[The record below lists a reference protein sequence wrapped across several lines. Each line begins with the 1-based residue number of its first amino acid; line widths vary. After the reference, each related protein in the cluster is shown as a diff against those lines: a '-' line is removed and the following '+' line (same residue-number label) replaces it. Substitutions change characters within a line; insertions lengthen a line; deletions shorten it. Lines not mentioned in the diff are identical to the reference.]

1 MPNRIA
7 VIDLGTNTFH
17 ILIAEAQADH
27 SFKDLHRQRFFV
39 KLAEEGIETIGKAP
53 LDRGFKALTHFKNLI
68 EELQVTKVKA
78 IGTAA
83 LRTATNGPTFVQE
96 VKDKLGFQIEL
107 ISGHQEASF
116 IHKGVTLAVPFQE
129 QNYLLMDI
137 GGGSVEF
144 IIANKNQVHWA
155 QSFPIGV
162 GVLYKKFHK
171 SNPISDQE
179 IIATNTYIKDYLAPL
194 RIALQKFP
202 ATTLVGASGTFD
214 VLESLLAKKITSPT
228 HAYVAV
234 EDFSPLYE
242 RIIKTTETERY
253 EMQTIPDNR
262 ADMIVVALILIDYI
276 LKNVAIDQIIVSKY
290 AMKEG
295 IMVDLLQTEI
305 TSMS

>member
-39 KLAEEGIETIGKAP
+39 KLAEEGIETIGEAP
-53 LDRGFKALTHFKNLI
+53 LERGFKALTNFKNLI

-83 LRTATNGPTFVQE
+83 LRTASNGPAFVQQ
-96 VKDKLGFQIEL
+96 VKEKLGFQIEL
-107 ISGHQEASF
+107 ISGNQEATY
-116 IHKGVTLAVPFQE
+116 IHKGVRLAVPFKE

-144 IIANKNQVHWA
+144 IIANKHQVHWA

-162 GVLYKKFHK
+162 GVLYKRFHK
-171 SNPISDQE
+171 SNPITDQE
-179 IIATNTYIKDYLAPL
+179 ITATNVYIEDSLVPL
-194 RIALQKFP
+194 KLALQKFP
-202 ATTLVGASGTFD
+202 TTTLVGASGTFD
-214 VLESLLAKKITSPT
+214 VLESLLAKEMASPT
-228 HAYVAV
+228 HAFVAV
-234 EDFSPLYE
+234 EDFPPLYE
-242 RIIKTTETERY
+242 RIIQTTEAERY
-253 EMQTIPDNR
+253 AMQTIPDNR

-276 LKNVAIDQIIVSKY
+276 LKSVKIEEIIVSKY

-295 IMVDLLQTEI
+295 IMADLLT
-305 TSMS
+305 

>member
-53 LDRGFKALTHFKNLI
+53 LDRGFKALTHFKKLI

-96 VKDKLGFQIEL
+96 VKEKLGFQIEL
-107 ISGHQEASF
+107 ISGRQEANF
-116 IHKGVTLAVPFQE
+116 IHKGVTLAVPFKE
-129 QNYLLMDI
+129 NNYLLMDI

-144 IIANKNQVHWA
+144 IIANKDHVHWA

-162 GVLYKKFHK
+162 GVLYKEFHK

-179 IIATNTYIKDYLAPL
+179 IIATNTYIKNYLAPL
-194 RIALQKFP
+194 QLALQKFP

-214 VLESLLAKKITSPT
+214 VLESLLAKETTSPT

>member
-27 SFKDLHRQRFFV
+27 TFKDLHRQRFFV
-39 KLAEEGIETIGKAP
+39 KLAEEGIETIGQAP
-53 LDRGFKALTHFKNLI
+53 LERGFAALTHFKKLI

-83 LRTATNGPTFVQE
+83 LRTASNGPTFVQQ
-96 VKDKLGFQIEL
+96 VKEQLDIQIEL
-107 ISGHQEASF
+107 ISGSQEAAF
-116 IHKGVTLAVPFQE
+116 IHKGVALAVPFKE

-144 IIANKNQVHWA
+144 IIANNQQVHWA

-162 GVLYKKFHK
+162 GVLYKGFHK
-171 SNPISDQE
+171 SNPIAASE
-179 IIATNTYIKDYLAPL
+179 IIATNAYINSFLNPLKKALAE
-194 RIALQKFP
+194 FP
-202 ATTLVGASGTFD
+202 AHTLVGASGTFD
-214 VLESLLAKKITSPT
+214 VLESLLAKETASPT

-234 EDFSPLYE
+234 KDFTPLYDH
-242 RIIKTTETERY
+242 IISTTEAERY
-253 EMQTIPDNR
+253 AMQTIPDTR

-276 LKNVAIDQIIVSKY
+276 LKTVAIDQIIVSKY

-295 IMVDLLQTEI
+295 IMLDLLQVVE
-305 TSMS
+305 

>member
-39 KLAEEGIETIGKAP
+39 KLAEEGIETIGEAP
-53 LDRGFKALTHFKNLI
+53 LERGFKALTHFKNLI
-68 EELQVTKVKA
+68 EELQVIKVKA

-83 LRTATNGPTFVQE
+83 LRTASNGPAFVQQ
-96 VKDKLGFQIEL
+96 VKEKLGFQIEL
-107 ISGHQEASF
+107 ISGDQEATF
-116 IHKGVTLAVPFQE
+116 IHKGVSLAVPFKE

-144 IIANKNQVHWA
+144 IIANKHQVHWA

-162 GVLYKKFHK
+162 GVLYKRFHK
-171 SNPISDQE
+171 SNPITAQE
-179 IIATNTYIKDYLAPL
+179 ITATNVYIEDSLVPL
-194 RIALQKFP
+194 KIALQKFP
-202 ATTLVGASGTFD
+202 TTTLVGASGTFD
-214 VLESLLAKKITSPT
+214 VLESLLAKKMASPT
-228 HAYVAV
+228 HAFVAAD
-234 EDFSPLYE
+234 DFPPLYE
-242 RIIKTTETERY
+242 RIIQTTEAERY
-253 EMQTIPDNR
+253 AMQTIPDNR

-276 LKNVAIDQIIVSKY
+276 LKSVRIEEIIVSKY

-295 IMVDLLQTEI
+295 IMADLLVAT
-305 TSMS
+305 